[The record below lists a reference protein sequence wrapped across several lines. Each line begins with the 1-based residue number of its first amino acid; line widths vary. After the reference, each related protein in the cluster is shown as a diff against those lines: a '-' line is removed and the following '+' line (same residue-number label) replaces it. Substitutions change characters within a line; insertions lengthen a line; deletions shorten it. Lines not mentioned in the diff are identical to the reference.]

1 MDIHTIDINFFKPG
15 SIASFLIET
24 RDGPFLIETG
34 PDTTFKNLT
43 ASLNR
48 LGYAVKDIKNVF
60 VSHIHLDHA
69 GAAWH
74 FAEAGATIHVHGNG
88 ARHMADPSK
97 LIASAKQIY
106 KEDMDRLW
114 GQIRPV
120 PADRTHAT
128 TDGETVNIGGVSVQ
142 VMETPGH
149 ASHHNVY
156 RIDNVMFTGDIGGVR
171 IKSGPVFAPTPPP
184 DINVEVWRES
194 IKKIRQ
200 LKPSTLYLTHFG
212 MFNDVTEHLERLED
226 MLLQWTDWIGSRLK
240 QGKQDEIIIKEFE
253 VYFKGLIQ
261 QINGDEGLFER
272 YELADPAYMNAPGL
286 IRYWRK
292 FRAGK

>member
-1 MDIHTIDINFFKPG
+1 MKITILDLNFFKSN

-24 RDGPFLIETG
+24 TDGPILIETG
-34 PDTTFKNLT
+34 PDTTYKNLT
-43 ASLNR
+43 ESLKEF
-48 LGYAVKDIKNVF
+48 GYTPKDVRGVF

-74 FAEAGATIHVHGNG
+74 FADQGATVYVHANG

-97 LIASAKQIY
+97 LFASAKQIY
-106 KEDMDRLW
+106 KDDMDRLW
-114 GQIRPV
+114 GQLKPIPQ
-120 PADRTHAT
+120 DRIHPTE
-128 TDGETVNIGGVSVQ
+128 DGEKITIGGVTVQ
-142 VMETPGH
+142 AFATPGH

-156 RIDNVMFTGDIGGVR
+156 LVEGMMFTGDVGGIR
-171 IKSGPVFAPTPPP
+171 INGGPIFAPTPPP

-200 LKPSTLYLTHFG
+200 IKPSVLYLTHFG

-226 MLLQWTDWIGSRLK
+226 MLLQWTAWIGDRLK
-240 QGKQDEIIIKEFE
+240 QGRPDEAIVKEFE
-253 VYFKGLIQ
+253 VYFKDLIQ
-261 QINGDEGLFER
+261 HGNMDQGLFER

-292 FRAGK
+292 FRGM